1 MNTVHISSSTPTDQL
16 VTPTYNMRLKY
27 IEMPDGS
34 FHLYERLYSSSDV
47 FRSEHDVS
55 FEINN
60 HTPKTSD
67 TPKDPCANLKRARS
81 RAKSK
86 FTDYAVATFELDC
99 FCTFTVADTEL
110 RYSHKD
116 CLKKV
121 LKWFENRVLRNGLIY
136 LCVPELHKDGA
147 LHFHALCN
155 ASALKLTDSG
165 TVLIPERKKPVK
177 IATAKRLH
185 PNSDEWKTVFNVA
198 DYTIGFS
205 TVVFLYGERAR
216 AINYVS
222 KYIVKTLDKIGGR
235 YYYHGG
241 AVREPVIS
249 YLFHSVHGFDDIRDS
264 FGTFTGDGTFQF
276 SVAGVDYYAQRI
288 MPDFNNFTF

>member
-1 MNTVHISSSTPTDQL
+1 MNTVHISSSTPSDQL
-16 VTPTYNMRLKY
+16 ITPTYNMRLKY

-34 FHLYERLYSSSDV
+34 FHLYEQLFASADV
-47 FRSEHDVS
+47 FRSDS
-55 FEINN
+55 DPCFEINKSV
-60 HTPKTSD
+60 PKTSS
-67 TPKDPCANLKRARS
+67 TPKDPTANLKRARA

-99 FCTFTVADTEL
+99 FCTLTVADDVL
-110 RYSHKD
+110 RYTHKD

-121 LKWFENRVLRNGLIY
+121 LKWFENRVSRNNLIY
-136 LCVPELHKDGA
+136 LCIPELHKDGA

-185 PNSDEWKTVFNVA
+185 PISDDWRTVFNIS
-198 DYTIGFS
+198 DYNIGFS
-205 TVVFLYGERAR
+205 TVIFLYGERAK
-216 AINYVS
+216 AINYTS
-222 KYIVKTLDKIGGR
+222 KYITKTMEKIGGR

-249 YLFHSVHGFDDIRDS
+249 FLFHSVHGFDDVRNS
-264 FGTFTGDGTFQF
+264 FGTFAGDGTFRF
-276 SVAGVDYYAQRI
+276 SVAGVDYYAQRT
-288 MPDFNNFTF
+288 MPDFSNFTF